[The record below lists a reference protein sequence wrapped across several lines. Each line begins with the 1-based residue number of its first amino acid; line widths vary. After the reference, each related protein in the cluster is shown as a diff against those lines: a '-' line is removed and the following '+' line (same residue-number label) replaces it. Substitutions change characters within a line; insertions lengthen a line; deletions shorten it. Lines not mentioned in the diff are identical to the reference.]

1 MADLTRRQQ
10 MDARRERILET
21 ARGLIESRGYE
32 GLTMRDLAGSSG
44 VTVPTVPYGRSN
56 VGSGSH

>member
-1 MADLTRRQQ
+1 

-44 VTVPTVPYGRSN
+44 VTVPTVYN
-56 VGSGSH
+56 LV